1 MAVNGGAGNA
11 ISFSEIQSFYG
22 GSNPIDLS
30 DYYRAASGT
39 EVPNIGTVVAAA
51 ANQTYNNQTPG
62 SAVTRGNF
70 DVTVIE
76 GVGSPTTS
84 SISGGGSVFINVLS
98 TTSRIL
104 LTVAGSGTAFFYRRP
119 DPNAPGLVT
128 ILQQN
133 QGGDG
138 DPPGPTSVAISGPNY
153 DSSDGSVLTSIPA
166 GQQFVASGSGAASVS
181 GGSHITRPD
190 SFDISFKNTNS
201 NTLTTT
207 SGSAGGAQTYTQNQ
221 TRTHDLNLSSNS
233 YTLGHDI
240 VQADAN
246 TNIPTSG
253 TINIDAFNA
262 PGNPVA

>member
-39 EVPNIGTVVAAA
+39 EVPNVGTVVAAA

-70 DVTVIE
+70 DVTVTE
-76 GVGSPTTS
+76 DVGSPTTT
-84 SISGGGSVFINVLS
+84 SIGAVGTAFIDVLS

-104 LTVAGSGTAFFYRRP
+104 LTVTGSGTAVFYRRP

-128 ILQQN
+128 ILST
-133 QGGDG
+133 DS
-138 DPPGPTSVAISGPNY
+138 PASVAISGPNY
-153 DSSDGSVLTSIPA
+153 DSSDGSATTSIPA
-166 GQQFVASGSGAASVS
+166 GQQFVADGGGAASVS

-190 SFDISFKNTNS
+190 EFDVSFKNTNS

-207 SGSAGGAQTYTQNQ
+207 SGSQGGAQTYTQNQ
-221 TRTHDLNLSSNS
+221 TRSVGNNLSTNS
-233 YTLGHDI
+233 YVLGHDI
-240 VQADAN
+240 VQANAN